1 MTDVVV
7 WLSGYVNI
15 LAIFIYL
22 TTINQSLETFFF
34 KNLYLKEKISLKS
47 AKKYFKPLKM
57 VKIKKWQRLTHLL
70 LNNSI

>member
-47 AKKYFKPLKM
+47 AKKILQTFK
-57 VKIKKWQRLTHLL
+57 
-70 LNNSI
+70 NGEN

>member
-22 TTINQSLETFFF
+22 TTVNQSLATFFF
-34 KNLYLKEKISLKS
+34 KNLYLKEKISIKS
-47 AKKYFKPLKM
+47 AKKNASNL
-57 VKIKKWQRLTHLL
+57 
-70 LNNSI
+70 